1 MKARL
6 PVLAAI
12 ALSALALGAGAFPA
26 IAQPRCGALQTIR
39 VNDLD
44 MTPDPL
50 PRGQAVQR
58 WLAKVEV
65 TGAGE
70 CPTRLRV
77 RERDQV
83 ASAEIPWTFRPG
95 LNVIPIPGNPGFRLA
110 AANVCFHLAA
120 DIQGSPRPLD
130 GARPCAKAAAG
141 GTPPSF
147 TLR

>member
-6 PVLAAI
+6 PVLAVI
-12 ALSALALGAGAFPA
+12 ALSALALAAGAFPA
-26 IAQPRCGALQTIR
+26 IAQSQCGALKTIR

-50 PRGQAVQR
+50 PQGQPVQR
-58 WLAKVEV
+58 WLAKVDV

-95 LNVIPIPGNPGFRLA
+95 LNVIPIPGHPGFRLA
-110 AANVCFHLAA
+110 AANACFHLAA

-130 GARPCAKAAAG
+130 GVRPCAKAAAG